1 MGNARRLAG
10 VALCV
15 VLTAL
20 FGGGQ
25 VTVDPRKKPPVSPEE
40 SQRPNLRVDTN
51 LVLVPVTVCDPMNRP
66 VTGLEK
72 ENFRVLENNVE
83 QTITHFAMEDEPVAV
98 GLAFDVS
105 GSMGAKLGMSRM
117 AARAFFRLANPEDE
131 FLLILFDDR
140 PRLIVPLTQDIG
152 EIQSQITFTKSKGS
166 TALVDAVVLG
176 LHELKKSKLTR
187 KALLIISDGG
197 ENNSRYND
205 RELRDLVRE
214 SDALIYA
221 IGVFGGASTRGG
233 IRRPALPERDGRTVR
248 RPDAAGGRQR
258 APGYRREDRHRAAE
272 PLHPRVLARQSATGR
287 PLPSRA
293 GQGGSPARPAA
304 FEGFL
309 APRLLCAVGLGS
321 GALRPENP

>member
-1 MGNARRLAG
+1 MGTARRLAG
-10 VALCV
+10 LALCAA
-15 VLTAL
+15 LTAP

-25 VTVDPRKKPPVSPEE
+25 VAVDPRKQPAASPER

-83 QTITHFAMEDEPVAV
+83 QTITHFAMDDEPVAV

-117 AARAFFRLANPEDE
+117 AAGAFFRLANPEDE
-131 FLLILFDDR
+131 FFLVLFDDR
-140 PRLIVPLTQDIG
+140 PRLVVPLTQDTG
-152 EIQSQITFTKSKGS
+152 EIKSQITFTGSKGS

-221 IGVFGGASTRGG
+221 IGVFGGGARTREEYEGPRYLTGMVEQSGG
-233 IRRPALPERDGRTVR
+233 RMLPAAANELPDIAAKIGIELRNRYILGYSPANQQRDGRYHPVQVKVVPPRGLPPLKAFWR
-248 RPDAAGGRQR
+248 RGYY
-258 APGYRREDRHRAAE
+258 APSD
-272 PLHPRVLARQSATGR
+272 
-287 PLPSRA
+287 
-293 GQGGSPARPAA
+293 
-304 FEGFL
+304 
-309 APRLLCAVGLGS
+309 
-321 GALRPENP
+321 